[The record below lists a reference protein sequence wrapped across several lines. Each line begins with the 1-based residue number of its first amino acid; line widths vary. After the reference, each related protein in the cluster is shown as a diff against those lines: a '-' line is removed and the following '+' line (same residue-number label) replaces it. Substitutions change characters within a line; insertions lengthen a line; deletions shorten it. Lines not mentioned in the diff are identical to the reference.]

1 VHVKNVWETLGFVYL
16 GTFGVLKLKSGVKT
30 LSYPMQQLYSFRPS
44 GGYES
49 VGTTLCMM
57 SICRGFLD
65 H

>member
-1 VHVKNVWETLGFVYL
+1 MLKMFERHLALFIW

>member
-1 VHVKNVWETLGFVYL
+1 MLKMFRRHLALFIW
-16 GTFGVLKLKSGVKT
+16 GTFGVLKLKFGAKT

-49 VGTTLCMM
+49 VGTTLCMV